1 MIFNNF
7 EPILARAQAAS
18 RVLHLFPLLFLFF
31 WIEIYQWGFDPQRN
45 EWIWK
50 RSAKEEGLYKKLNK
64 NEKLRRTLSL
74 TNNRTAMHVEY
85 F

>member
-18 RVLHLFPLLFLFF
+18 RVLHLFFTFF
-31 WIEIYQWGFDPQRN
+31 CWIEIYQWGFDPQRN

-50 RSAKEEGLYKKLNK
+50 RSAKEEGLYKKSNK

-74 TNNRTAMHVEY
+74 TNNRTAMHVKY